1 MPLKAAM
8 WVHGTIV
15 EVEYPERLA
24 PVSIDGLVRRG
35 WGTHFWGNENTA
47 NWFHIPITTPVILD
61 DIRPPLIKVFVFYKT
76 EGNAKITNIH
86 VYDGRSRVKA
96 FDGLALSGDHSGG
109 GGVDASNSWVV
120 EPPITILYGL
130 GISVGVEFGSQVNID
145 IPWPE
150 ILFTTAGADFKK
162 QP

>member
-24 PVSIDGLVRRG
+24 PWSTDGLVRKG
-35 WGTHFWGNENTA
+35 WGTHFWGKENTN

-61 DIRPPLIKVFVFYKT
+61 DIRPPLVKVFVFYKT
-76 EGNAKITNIH
+76 EGYAKITNVH
-86 VYDGRSRVKA
+86 VWDGPKKVKA
-96 FDGLALSGDHSGG
+96 FDGLSLSGNHSGG
-109 GGVDASNSWVV
+109 IDANNSWVIN
-120 EPPITILYGL
+120 PPITIAFGL
-130 GISVGVEFGSQVNID
+130 GISVGVEFGPKDAID

-162 QP
+162 P